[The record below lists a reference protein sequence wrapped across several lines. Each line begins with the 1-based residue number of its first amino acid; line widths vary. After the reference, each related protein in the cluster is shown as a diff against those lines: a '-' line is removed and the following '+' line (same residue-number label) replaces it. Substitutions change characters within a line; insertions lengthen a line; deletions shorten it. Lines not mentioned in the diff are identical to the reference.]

1 MIILPI
7 PAFDDNYIW
16 CIHDNVNAIVVD
28 PGDHIVV
35 DQFLE
40 QHNLNLSSILIT
52 HHHFD
57 HTGGV
62 IELKI
67 NSHLIFMVH

>member
-28 PGDHIVV
+28 PGSYCCHD
-35 DQFLE
+35 FL
-40 QHNLNLSSILIT
+40 QNTI
-52 HHHFD
+52 
-57 HTGGV
+57 
-62 IELKI
+62 
-67 NSHLIFMVH
+67 

>member
-7 PAFDDNYIW
+7 PAFNDNYIW

-35 DQFLE
+35 DQFLK
-40 QHNLNLSSILIT
+40 QHNLNLSSILVT
-52 HHHFD
+52 HH
-57 HTGGV
+57 T
-62 IELKI
+62 
-67 NSHLIFMVH
+67 